1 MIIIFSAGV
10 VGSPKLLML
19 SGIGPKEDLARL
31 GIPLVIISSII
42 IIFTIKVIT
51 IMMIIARHIIIS
63 STDIWYISKV
73 SLFHK
78 VADLPVGQNMQSHVG
93 TGEVKT

>member
-1 MIIIFSAGV
+1 MIMIIIFSAGV

-42 IIFTIKVIT
+42 IIIVIIINIKVI
-51 IMMIIARHIIIS
+51 IIIIIIILIII
-63 STDIWYISKV
+63 TIIII
-73 SLFHK
+73 LIR
-78 VADLPVGQNMQSHVG
+78 
-93 TGEVKT
+93 EVLNK